1 MNMTVTTLKEQ
12 LHAYINSADKN
23 KLEAMYTL
31 LLHPIES
38 EYEFTEA
45 DKKML
50 NKRKSS
56 HLKGE
61 SKSYSVSEV
70 RKYAVSKLVK

>member
-1 MNMTVTTLKEQ
+1 MTITTLKEQ

-31 LLHPIES
+31 LVNPIES
-38 EYEFTEA
+38 DYEFTAA

-50 NKRKSS
+50 DKRRSS

-70 RKYAVSKLVK
+70 RKFAVSKLEK

>member
-1 MNMTVTTLKEQ
+1 MTVSTLKEQ

-38 EYEFTEA
+38 EYELTVA

-50 NKRKSS
+50 DKRKIS

-70 RKYAVSKLVK
+70 RKYVVSKLNK